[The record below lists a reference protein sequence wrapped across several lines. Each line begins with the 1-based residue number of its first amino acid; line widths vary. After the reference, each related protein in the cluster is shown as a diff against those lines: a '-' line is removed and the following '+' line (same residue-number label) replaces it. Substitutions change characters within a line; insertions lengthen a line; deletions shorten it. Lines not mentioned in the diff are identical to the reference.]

1 MFSVL
6 DVNVGRERLPQG
18 ITTLHWKTEAMRFVV
33 KYFFRSWR
41 SNTYRVRAEINMDV
55 CLTGIVCFS
64 CEYPER
70 GGFVTYKKAEQ
81 MNVVL
86 DHISKRFVRFW
97 RGA

>member
-1 MFSVL
+1 M
-6 DVNVGRERLPQG
+6 N
-18 ITTLHWKTEAMRFVV
+18 
-33 KYFFRSWR
+33 
-41 SNTYRVRAEINMDV
+41 V